1 MAKDQ
6 RRPTNDQ
13 SIAQPIPE
21 LLKAES
27 SRLIYNNFGAPVRA
41 PTLTMP
47 SRGHG
52 KSGAVAE
59 ANKAGKTYEGLSRQQ
74 LIDLY
79 RVMYTSRRL
88 DDREIVLKRQQ
99 KTFFQISG
107 AGHEAVTAAAG
118 FAMKPSYDWF
128 FPYYRDRALCL
139 ALGTTPDEMLLQ
151 AVGAADDPSSGGRQM
166 PSHWGYKRLNV
177 VTQSS
182 CTGTQI
188 LHAVGCAEASRYFMM
203 HPNAGQKAR
212 GDYREF
218 KDVQFHGDEVTY
230 VSLGDGTT
238 SEGEFW
244 ESMNAAANQ
253 RLPIVFLV
261 EDNGYAISVPVEVQ
275 TAGGNISRLVSGFP
289 NFHFEEIDGTD
300 PVVSYGA
307 LSRAVAHCRAGVGP
321 SFVHAHVIRPYSH
334 SLSDDEKLYR
344 PDIERER
351 DAARDPISRM
361 QLFLIRDGILDEKGI
376 NKLEKEV
383 DDGLQAAV
391 DRVLA
396 APLPQPETIKQ
407 YLYSPD
413 LDPTSPMF
421 DTQVS
426 MGGDARTSN
435 NSVSA
440 GEGASASLSTGVR
453 ASTEQGAQE
462 KKAAPK
468 TMADLI
474 NATLRDEMKRDERI
488 VIFGEDVADC
498 SREEYLRQKMV
509 KGKGGVFKLTS
520 GLQCDFGSDRVFNSP
535 IAEASIAGRAV
546 GMAVRG
552 LKPVAEIQFFDYI
565 WPAMMQLRNE
575 LPVMRWRSNGDFSA
589 PCVIRVAIGGYLTG
603 GAIYHSQCGES
614 IFTHT
619 PGMRVIFPS
628 NALDAAGLLR
638 TAIRCDDPVM
648 FLEHKR
654 LYRES
659 YGRAAYPGPDYMIPF
674 GKAKIVH
681 PGTDLTVITYG
692 AVVPRALQAVQ
703 KLDREAGLKIE
714 LIDLRSLNPYD
725 WETIA
730 ASVQKTNRVL
740 VAYEDTLSWGYGAE
754 IAARIAD
761 ELFENLDAPVK
772 RVAAKDTFIAY
783 QPVLE
788 SAILP
793 QVQDLYLAMKELA
806 EY

>member
-1 MAKDQ
+1 M
-6 RRPTNDQ
+6 PT
-13 SIAQPIPE
+13 
-21 LLKAES
+21 
-27 SRLIYNNFGAPVRA
+27 R
-41 PTLTMP
+41 T
-47 SRGHG
+47 HG

-74 LIDLY
+74 LIETY
-79 RVMYTSRRL
+79 RLMYTSRRL
-88 DDREIVLKRQQ
+88 DDREIMLKRQQ
-99 KTFFQISG
+99 RIFFQISG

-118 FAMKPSYDWF
+118 LAMKSGYDWF

-139 ALGTTPDEMLLQ
+139 ALGATPYEMLLG

-188 LHAVGCAEASRYFMM
+188 LHAVGCAEASRYWSL
-203 HPNAGQKAR
+203 HPDAAR
-212 GDYREF
+212 KVTGDYREF
-218 KDVQFHGDEVTY
+218 KDVEFHGDEVTY

-244 ESMNAAANQ
+244 EALNAAANL
-253 RLPIVFLV
+253 RLPLVFLV

-307 LSRAVAHCRAGVGP
+307 MSRAVAHCRAGVGP
-321 SFVHAHVIRPYSH
+321 SFIHAHVIRPYSH

-344 PDIERER
+344 PDVERQR

-361 QLFLIRDGILDEKGI
+361 QMFLIREGILDEKGI
-376 NKLEKEV
+376 NQLEKEV

-391 DRVLA
+391 DQVLA
-396 APLPQPETIKQ
+396 VQLPAPETIKQ

-413 LDPTSPMF
+413 LDPTAAAF
-421 DTQVS
+421 DTRAQNSSAVS
-426 MGGDARTSN
+426 AGGEARTS
-435 NSVSA
+435 
-440 GEGASASLSTGVR
+440 
-453 ASTEQGAQE
+453 TEQAAHE
-462 KKAAPK
+462 KKHAPK

-488 VIFGEDVADC
+488 VMFGEDVADC

-509 KGKGGVFKLTS
+509 KGKGGVFKLTA
-520 GLQCDFGSDRVFNSP
+520 GLQMEFGSDRVFNSP
-535 IAEASIAGRAV
+535 IAEASIVGRAV
-546 GMAVRG
+546 GLAVRG
-552 LKPVAEIQFFDYI
+552 LKPVVEIQFFDYI

-575 LPVMRWRSNGDFSA
+575 LPVMRWRSNGAFSA
-589 PCVIRVAIGGYLTG
+589 PCVVRVAIGGYLTG

-654 LYRES
+654 LYRET
-659 YGRAAYPGPDYMIPF
+659 YGRAPYPDPDFMIPF
-674 GKAKIVH
+674 GKARVVQ
-681 PGTDLTVITYG
+681 PGTNVTVITYG
-692 AVVPRALQAVQ
+692 AVVPRALQAAQ
-703 KLDREAGLKIE
+703 RLDREHGIKVE

-725 WETIA
+725 REAIA
-730 ASVQKTNRVL
+730 TSVQKTSRAI

-761 ELFENLDAPVK
+761 ELFEHLDAPVK
-772 RVAAKDTFIAY
+772 RVAANDTFIAY

>member
-1 MAKDQ
+1 MRTTHDP
-6 RRPTNDQ
+6 RRTT
-13 SIAQPIPE
+13 AM
-21 LLKAES
+21 
-27 SRLIYNNFGAPVRA
+27 IYNNFGAPLHA
-41 PTLTMP
+41 PMLTMP

-88 DDREIVLKRQQ
+88 DDREIMLKRQQ
-99 KTFFQISG
+99 KIFFQISG

-118 FAMKPSYDWF
+118 FAMKPGYDWF

-139 ALGTTPDEMLLQ
+139 ALGTTPDDMLLQ

-203 HPNAGQKAR
+203 HPNAGQKAT

-244 ESMNAAANQ
+244 ESMNAASNL

-300 PVVSYGA
+300 PVVSFGA
-307 LSRAVAHCRAGVGP
+307 MSRAVAHCRAGVGP
-321 SFVHAHVIRPYSH
+321 SFIHAHVIRPYSH

-396 APLPQPETIKQ
+396 AALPQPETIKQ
-407 YLYSPD
+407 FLYSPD
-413 LDPTSPMF
+413 IDPTSSVF

-426 MGGDARTSN
+426 TGGDARTPNSN
-435 NSVSA
+435 SN
-440 GEGASASLSTGVR
+440 T
-453 ASTEQGAQE
+453 AQAAQD
-462 KKAAPK
+462 KKVAPK

-474 NATLRDEMKRDERI
+474 NATLRDEMKRDERV

-614 IFTHT
+614 
-619 PGMRVIFPS
+619 
-628 NALDAAGLLR
+628 
-638 TAIRCDDPVM
+638 
-648 FLEHKR
+648 
-654 LYRES
+654 
-659 YGRAAYPGPDYMIPF
+659 
-674 GKAKIVH
+674 
-681 PGTDLTVITYG
+681 
-692 AVVPRALQAVQ
+692 
-703 KLDREAGLKIE
+703 
-714 LIDLRSLNPYD
+714 
-725 WETIA
+725 
-730 ASVQKTNRVL
+730 
-740 VAYEDTLSWGYGAE
+740 
-754 IAARIAD
+754 
-761 ELFENLDAPVK
+761 
-772 RVAAKDTFIAY
+772 
-783 QPVLE
+783 
-788 SAILP
+788 
-793 QVQDLYLAMKELA
+793 
-806 EY
+806 